1 MCLSFGVNRPRDF
14 LFLICEI
21 ELRIHTEVIISA
33 QPRWLCGHVNASSSN
48 PSQSHVG
55 NPKCLSLRSV
65 LMTFSQQPNSF
76 EFLNMGF

>member
-33 QPRWLCGHVNASSSN
+33 QPRWLSGHVNASGSN

-55 NPKCLSLRSV
+55 NPTLTSF
-65 LMTFSQQPNSF
+65 FSDDFFSATKQF
-76 EFLNMGF
+76 